1 VGRFDETIQGE
12 KTMTLFKQIALIVSV
27 IFILLF
33 LIVLGVAFNVIKES
47 SKKSLY
53 ESAQNSATSITLTV
67 DNVGSDLGSI
77 KTILNA
83 AYDNGNYER
92 IVFIDVNGKVQYSR
106 MKKYDEIS
114 VPKWFVDF
122 VSLEPIIAKANLS
135 SGWAVLG
142 VLSVYGDL
150 ETVYVQLY
158 EIFLQLCL
166 YLAAAYMTALWV
178 LYYVFKGL
186 LNPLHRV
193 KEQADAIINNEF
205 IINQNMSYT
214 SEFNSVINS
223 MNAMVVKVEQIFNNA
238 NEALKQNKE
247 LLYFDGVTKLYNRRY
262 FALKLNEYICQNS
275 ILSSGTIVAVNIE
288 RADILNKSIGYKNTD
303 AFFIEIAQLAKRYFE
318 NGSES
323 FVARLNGTEFIAIIP
338 HKDSCE
344 LRNTIGV
351 FSVELENAFKSLECP
366 DAKVVLNVGY
376 CDYYEEKNIGEV
388 FAKIDNTLAQA
399 KLAQSC
405 EVVCLRENELSK
417 IGKESWRQTFQNAL
431 ENDGFVFDYDAIYN
445 AKTKKPTYE
454 TIRMSLDAQ
463 GKQYSYAQFIAPLV
477 ELQMLGSFYIY
488 VLTKMLKNT
497 RESVQTVQ
505 LPTKFVTDGGNLKQL
520 KILLSQHQKAQPI
533 VFEISE
539 DAFINDFEQTKAF
552 IQMLKEYGY
561 AFAINN
567 FIANIDDYGFL
578 KVLKPK
584 YIKADKSFILD
595 NEQNLNLINII
606 MESIGIE
613 IVVSGIEDE
622 DQIGYL
628 IQKGIGSYTLKT

>member
-1 VGRFDETIQGE
+1 
-12 KTMTLFKQIALIVSV
+12 MTLFKQIALIVSV

-67 DNVGSDLGSI
+67 DNVGSDIGSI

-106 MKKYDEIS
+106 MKKYDDIS
-114 VPKWFVDF
+114 VPNWFVDF
-122 VSLEPIIAKANLS
+122 VSLEPVIAKANLS
-135 SGWAVLG
+135 SGWTVLG

-166 YLAAAYMTALWV
+166 YLAAAYLTALWV

-193 KEQADAIINNEF
+193 KEQAKAIMNNEF
-205 IINQNMSYT
+205 IINKKMSFT
-214 SEFNSVINS
+214 TEFNSVINS

-247 LLYFDGVTKLYNRRY
+247 LLYIDGVTKLYNRRY

-275 ILSSGTIVAVNIE
+275 MLSSGVIVAVNIE

-303 AFFIEIAQLAKRYFE
+303 AFFVQIAQLMERYFQ
-318 NGSES
+318 NANES
-323 FVARLNGTEFIAIIP
+323 FLARLNGTEFVAITP
-338 HKDSCE
+338 NTDSCQ
-344 LRNTIGV
+344 LRNSVGV
-351 FSVELENAFKSLECP
+351 FSAELEKAFERLGCN
-366 DAKVVLNVGY
+366 DAKVVLNIGY
-376 CDYYEEKNIGEV
+376 FDYYEEKNIGEV

-399 KLAQSC
+399 KLANSC
-405 EVVCLRENELSK
+405 EVVCVNANELSK

-431 ENDGFVFDYDAIYN
+431 ENDGFGFAYDEILN
-445 AKTKKPTYE
+445 AKTKKATYK
-454 TIRMSLDAQ
+454 TLRVSLQTQERKYA
-463 GKQYSYAQFIAPLV
+463 YAQFIAPLV
-477 ELQMLGSFYIY
+477 ELRMLGRFYIY
-488 VLTKMLKNT
+488 VLTKMLNST
-497 RESVQTVQ
+497 DEHIQTLQ
-505 LPTKFVTDGGNLKQL
+505 LPTKFVTDGGSLKQL
-520 KILLSQHQKAQPI
+520 KKLLGAHQKAKPI

-561 AFAINN
+561 GFAINN
-567 FIANIDDYGFL
+567 FIANINDYGFL

-584 YIKADKSFILD
+584 FIKADKSFILD
-595 NEQNLNLINII
+595 NEQNVNLVNII
-606 MESIGIE
+606 MESIGVE
-613 IVVSGIEDE
+613 IVVTNVEDE
-622 DQIGYL
+622 GQIGYMM
-628 IQKGIGSYTLKT
+628 QKGIDSYML